1 MFKNKRDLFN
11 LSLLGIFVWL
21 LIASYNSSKRKP
33 ESVGELLKDFSWLS
47 DWPKWLDLPLM
58 KWINKW
64 FKALNENFGFIFEA
78 INNFLLAMLMGLKN
92 FLVQAPWPAVI
103 IGVVVLTYFASGK
116 KD

>member
-58 KWINKW
+58 
-64 FKALNENFGFIFEA
+64 
-78 INNFLLAMLMGLKN
+78 
-92 FLVQAPWPAVI
+92 
-103 IGVVVLTYFASGK
+103 
-116 KD
+116 

>member
-78 INNFLLAMLMGLKN
+78 INNFLLAMLMGLKKLFSSSSLACSN
-92 FLVQAPWPAVI
+92 HRSCC
-103 IGVVVLTYFASGK
+103 TYLFCK
-116 KD
+116 W